1 MPATGIRGASL
12 QETEIID
19 FKKENIDWQ
28 FKTRMRSNSN
38 EFLESPLAFA
48 QKRERQKAGVTMT
61 DSESVSLLSS
71 EQEDELLAKE
81 DGQVTVLGNAI
92 SNSFNLYF
100 TYNPSGINKEA
111 AEQKGKESE
120 KGSPE

>member
-1 MPATGIRGASL
+1 
-12 QETEIID
+12 
-19 FKKENIDWQ
+19 
-28 FKTRMRSNSN
+28 
-38 EFLESPLAFA
+38 
-48 QKRERQKAGVTMT
+48 MT

-100 TYNPSGINKEA
+100 TYDPSGMKKEA
-111 AEQKGKESE
+111 
-120 KGSPE
+120 

>member
-1 MPATGIRGASL
+1 
-12 QETEIID
+12 
-19 FKKENIDWQ
+19 
-28 FKTRMRSNSN
+28 MRSNSN

-48 QKRERQKAGVTMT
+48 QKRERQKAGMAMT

-81 DGQVTVLGNAI
+81 EGHVTVLGNAI

-100 TYNPSGINKEA
+100 TYCPSINKK
-111 AEQKGKESE
+111 QGQD
-120 KGSPE
+120 